1 MSDPLA
7 ERVDTVTVVGAGT
20 MGHGIAQTFATA
32 GYDVTIVDIDE
43 DVLATALEK
52 IEGSLAKLGEDP
64 DAVLERIET
73 TTSDEEAY
81 SDADLIV
88 EAVPEDIDLKENVF
102 GTIDEFAPDRAILAT
117 NTSTLPI
124 TEIASATDRP
134 SEVVGMHFSN
144 PVQLMEI
151 VEVIRGEETG
161 DDVFEAAQ
169 TISEE
174 IGKTPV
180 LVEKDIPGFLINRIN
195 LRFWLEA
202 VRQVERG
209 VQDEKAIDAALRR
222 IGLPMGPFEVL
233 DFSGIDVAT
242 MAGRSMRDRGVDLH
256 VPDLLE
262 EKTEAEEYGMKTGE
276 GFYAYPEPGEYSR
289 VDIPRERRYDFDPKD
304 LLAPAVNEAAWLL
317 ANDVT
322 TKTEIDKA
330 MQIGM
335 NWPRGLLEIAD
346 EYGIDRLVERLE
358 TLRERSGWEEYEP
371 HPYLREM
378 VSNDELGLKTGTGF
392 YEWDQEQTT
401 FNTVRYER
409 REYVAWITLDR
420 PEQLNALDEPSW
432 EGLNAALE
440 RAANDDE
447 VRVTVLQGSGRA
459 FCAGDDIAEIQSWE
473 TTDDA
478 AEMVDEVLEPTV
490 RTLRTHP
497 KPVIAAV
504 DGVANGGG
512 CELVLLSDLAVAST
526 GSDFALPEAK
536 IGALP
541 PIGLTY
547 GRMSLGKKSIM
558 ELALTGDQLTAS
570 EAESMG
576 IVNYTVGE
584 EQVED
589 IARELARATTASGPK
604 SVAEMK
610 DLWTSMEDDLLD
622 EWFDD
627 ALDRLVERTQSKE
640 ANEGLAAFLEKR
652 DPDWQR

>member
-1 MSDPLA
+1 MSDSPA
-7 ERVDTVTVVGAGT
+7 ERVDAVTVVGGGT

-32 GYDVTIVDIDE
+32 GYDVTIVDVDE
-43 DVLATALEK
+43 DVLETALEK

-64 DAVLERIET
+64 DAVMERIGT

-81 SDADLIV
+81 GDADLVV
-88 EAVPEDIDLKENVF
+88 EAVPEDIDLKQGVF
-102 GTIDEFAPDRAILAT
+102 GTIDDLAPEGAILAT

-134 SEVVGMHFSN
+134 ERVVGMHFSN

-151 VEVIRGEETG
+151 VEVIRGEET
-161 DDVFEAAQ
+161 DDETFAAAQ
-169 TISEE
+169 EISEA

-202 VRQVERG
+202 VRQVEAG
-209 VQDEKAIDAALRR
+209 VQETETIDAAIRR

-256 VPDLLE
+256 IPDLLE
-262 EKTEAEEYGMKTGE
+262 EKTEAGDYGMKTGA
-276 GFYAYPEPGEYSR
+276 GFYEYPEAGEYSR

-322 TKTEIDKA
+322 TKAEIDKA
-330 MQIGM
+330 MKIGM

-346 EYGIDRLVERLE
+346 EHGIDRLVGTLE
-358 TLRERSGWEEYEP
+358 DLRERSGWDEYEP
-371 HPYLREM
+371 HPLLREM
-378 VSNDELGLKTGTGF
+378 VDDDELGRASGTGF
-392 YEWDQEQTT
+392 YEWEYEAER

-420 PEQLNALDEPSW
+420 PDHLNALDEPSW
-432 EGLNAALE
+432 EGLDAALE
-440 RAANDDE
+440 RAADDDQ
-447 VRVTVLQGSGRA
+447 VRATVLQGAGRA
-459 FCAGDDIAEIQSWE
+459 FCAGDDIAEIQGWE
-473 TTDDA
+473 TAADA
-478 AEMVDEVLEPTV
+478 AEMAEGTLGATV
-490 RTLRTHP
+490 QTIREHP
-497 KPVIAAV
+497 KPLIAAV

-547 GRMSLGKKSIM
+547 GRTSLGKKAIM
-558 ELALTGDQLTAS
+558 ELALTGDQLTAA

-576 IVNYTVGE
+576 IVNYTVDGS
-584 EQVED
+584 QVAD
-589 IARELARATTASGPK
+589 VARELARSTTASGPE
-604 SVAEMK
+604 SIAEMK
-610 DLWTSMEDDLLD
+610 DLWTGMEDDLLD
-622 EWFDD
+622 AWFDD
-627 ALDRLVERTQSKE
+627 ALDRLVERTQSAE
-640 ANEGLAAFLEKR
+640 ADEGLSAFLEKR
-652 DPDWQR
+652 DPDWKR

>member
-7 ERVDTVTVVGAGT
+7 DRVDAVTVVGAGT

-32 GYDVTIVDIDE
+32 GYDVTILDIDD

-52 IEGSLAKLGEDP
+52 IKESLTKLGEDP
-64 DAVLERIET
+64 DTILNRIET

-81 SDADLIV
+81 GDADLVV
-88 EAVPEDIDLKENVF
+88 EAVPEDIELKENVF
-102 GTIDEFAPDRAILAT
+102 GTIDELAPDRAILAT

-134 SEVVGMHFSN
+134 GEVVGMHFSN

-151 VEVIRGEETG
+151 VEVIRGEETR

-169 TISEE
+169 EISEE

-195 LRFWLEA
+195 LRFWLEG
-202 VRQVERG
+202 VRQVDWG
-209 VQDEKAIDAALRR
+209 VQDEKTIDAALRR

-242 MAGRSMRDRGVDLH
+242 MAARSMRDRGVDLH

-262 EKTEAEEYGMKTGE
+262 EKTEAEDHGMKTGA
-276 GFYAYPEPGEYSR
+276 GFYTYPKPGEYSR

-322 TKTEIDKA
+322 TKAEIDKA

-335 NWPRGLLEIAD
+335 NWPRGLLEMAD
-346 EYGIDRLVERLE
+346 EYGIDRLVDRLE

-371 HPYLREM
+371 HPRLREM
-378 VSNDELGLKTGTGF
+378 VSNDELGRKTGTGF
-392 YEWDQEQTT
+392 YEWSYEQME
-401 FNTVRYER
+401 FNTVQYER
-409 REYVAWITLDR
+409 REYIAWITLNR
-420 PEQLNALDEPSW
+420 PDQLNALDEPSW
-432 EGLNAALE
+432 EGLNDALE
-440 RAANDDE
+440 CAAADDE
-447 VRVTVLQGSGRA
+447 VRATILRGSGRA

-473 TTDDA
+473 STEDA
-478 AEMVDEVLEPTV
+478 AEMVEEVLGPTV
-490 RTLRTHP
+490 QTLRDHP

-512 CELVLLSDLAVAST
+512 CELVLLSDLAVASAD
-526 GSDFALPEAK
+526 SDFALPEAK

-558 ELALTGDQLTAS
+558 ELALTGEQLTAT

-576 IVNYTVGE
+576 IVNYAVDDG
-584 EQVED
+584 QVED
-589 IARELARATTASGPK
+589 IARELARSTSASGPK
-604 SVAEMK
+604 SVAEIK
-610 DLWTSMEDDLLD
+610 SLWSNMEDDLL
-622 EWFDD
+622 EGWFGD
-627 ALDRLVERTQSKE
+627 AMDRLVERTQSEE
-640 ANEGLAAFLEKR
+640 AEEGLAAFLEKR
-652 DPDWQR
+652 NPDWQR